1 MRDVKFFHESFYKR
15 PDKIRQ
21 DNFILKHCSV
31 SNPKRPRRRNEERSK
46 PKSLS
51 VKYHVKRRDGLI
63 VNLCRQSFMDILGV
77 KKDRILNIV
86 KRYKQSNE
94 MPRERRGGN
103 RVKGKNDQKRAAIR
117 NFVESLTCIESHYCR
132 SKTFNRFYLPAEL
145 NIRKL
150 WRMFNNKVTEDLQVK
165 ESFFRFFFTRKYNVG
180 FGTPKTDLCSTCL
193 QFKDQLKKT
202 TENTIRDRLL
212 TQQRVHKIRAN
223 CFYELLKEFQ
233 DDPEVVTWS
242 FDCQKNLALP
252 KIPDQSAYFSMQLNF
267 YHFAMVQ
274 GSSKG
279 KLNADSIR
287 SYVWTEL
294 DHQRGSNEIASA
306 VYHTLTTH
314 GFSDQTKVV
323 RLFCDGCGAQNKNSN
338 VIGMLSDWLLNYSP
352 PSIEKVE
359 VVFPVVGH
367 SYIPPDRLFGQIEK
381 VIKRKPE
388 ITSPE
393 QYVEIIRNWGSVYK
407 LGVDVPVKDWKSKV
421 QVIMKPPS
429 QWHFKLQVSKRIIIS
444 KSKSG
449 YAVRGE
455 SFYRNDTGT
464 NQSLLRRGRKLRIE
478 PTLVEIGVPLK
489 PDKQKSISTL
499 LQKHFGI
506 NWRNDGALSFFR
518 NAFDE
523 NPIASFSN
531 TKEDSEPTAS
541 TSTKEADLPQQVL
554 TEENETEANTELFC
568 LEEPVDFAI

>member
-1 MRDVKFFHESFYKR
+1 M
-15 PDKIRQ
+15 
-21 DNFILKHCSV
+21 
-31 SNPKRPRRRNEERSK
+31 
-46 PKSLS
+46 
-51 VKYHVKRRDGLI
+51 
-63 VNLCRQSFMDILGV
+63 
-77 KKDRILNIV
+77 
-86 KRYKQSNE
+86 
-94 MPRERRGGN
+94 
-103 RVKGKNDQKRAAIR
+103 
-117 NFVESLTCIESHYCR
+117 
-132 SKTFNRFYLPAEL
+132 
-145 NIRKL
+145 
-150 WRMFNNKVTEDLQVK
+150 
-165 ESFFRFFFTRKYNVG
+165 
-180 FGTPKTDLCSTCL
+180 
-193 QFKDQLKKT
+193 
-202 TENTIRDRLL
+202 
-212 TQQRVHKIRAN
+212 
-223 CFYELLKEFQ
+223 
-233 DDPEVVTWS
+233 
-242 FDCQKNLALP
+242 
-252 KIPDQSAYFSMQLNF
+252 
-267 YHFAMVQ
+267 
-274 GSSKG
+274 
-279 KLNADSIR
+279 
-287 SYVWTEL
+287 
-294 DHQRGSNEIASA
+294 
-306 VYHTLTTH
+306 
-314 GFSDQTKVV
+314 
-323 RLFCDGCGAQNKNSN
+323 
-338 VIGMLSDWLLNYSP
+338 
-352 PSIEKVE
+352 
-359 VVFPVVGH
+359 FPVVGH